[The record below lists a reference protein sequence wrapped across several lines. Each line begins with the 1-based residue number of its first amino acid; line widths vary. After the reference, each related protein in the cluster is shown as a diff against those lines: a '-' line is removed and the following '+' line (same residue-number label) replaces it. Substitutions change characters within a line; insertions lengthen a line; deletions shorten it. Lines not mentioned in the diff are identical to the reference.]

1 MRRRLHYLCLQPTR
15 EGQASFAHVNEVVAG
30 LRRRGWEVL
39 LVEPKHPRPG
49 RGDGVRR
56 AIAAMTVQLRW
67 AVHCRLRPAPF
78 VYVRAH
84 FLALPTATL
93 ARVAGSIVVQEVN
106 GPLDD
111 AFDSWPQLRR
121 LRWFLS
127 LSLRVQLHWADAVIT
142 VTPGLSGYLA
152 ELTGRHH
159 GYHVVGNGADVDR
172 FQPAV
177 SSAPSGQLP
186 YVVFVGALA
195 SWQGIDV
202 VLRAAASD
210 SWPPGIDLVVAGD
223 GRERERVRAAAKA
236 SHRIHWLGTVP
247 YEQTPGLVSGS
258 LAALVPMVDAPRSR
272 FGLSPLKLFE
282 AMACG
287 TPVVASDLP
296 ALGEVVREHA
306 CGVTFRA
313 GDADALALAVAELAK
328 DPRRA
333 AEMGARGRTAAVA
346 RYSWDARAGQTE
358 QVLLAAARA
367 RSPGGGSVEPARRSK

>member
-1 MRRRLHYLCLQPTR
+1 
-15 EGQASFAHVNEVVAG
+15 
-30 LRRRGWEVL
+30 
-39 LVEPKHPRPG
+39 
-49 RGDGVRR
+49 
-56 AIAAMTVQLRW
+56 MTVQLRW
-67 AVHCRLRPAPF
+67 AVQCRFRPAPF

-84 FLALPTATL
+84 FLALPTAAL
-93 ARVAGSIVVQEVN
+93 ARVAGSIVVQEMN

-121 LRWFLS
+121 LRSLLS
-127 LSLRVQLHWADAVIT
+127 LSLRVQLRWADAVIT

-172 FQPAV
+172 FVPAV
-177 SSAPSGQLP
+177 SPAPSDRRP

-202 VLRAAASD
+202 VLRATESD
-210 SWPPGIDLVVAGD
+210 SWPPGVDLVVAGD

-236 SHRIHWLGTVP
+236 SRRIHWLGTVP

-287 TPVVASDLP
+287 VPVVASDLP
-296 ALGEVVREHA
+296 ALGDVVWEHA

-313 GDADALALAVAELAK
+313 GDADALALAVAELAE
-328 DPRRA
+328 DPSRA
-333 AEMGARGRTAAVA
+333 SEMGARGRTAAVA
-346 RYSWDARAGQTE
+346 HYSWDARAGQTE
-358 QVLLAAARA
+358 QVLLAATRA
-367 RSPGGGSVEPARRSK
+367 PSPGGGSVEPARRSK